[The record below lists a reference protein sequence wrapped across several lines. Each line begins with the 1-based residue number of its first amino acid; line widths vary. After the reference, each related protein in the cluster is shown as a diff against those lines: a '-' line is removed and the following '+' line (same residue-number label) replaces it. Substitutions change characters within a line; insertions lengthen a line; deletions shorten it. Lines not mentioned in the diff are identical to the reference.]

1 MGGILKRFA
10 SRDQARCALSGSAS
24 ILLASSRML
33 PDYKRTKDPEGVYR
47 NDARTPRRLATCQP
61 EQNAR
66 DPLSCFATERPHL
79 DVDARWDAINL
90 SYAAPLSNWR

>member
-1 MGGILKRFA
+1 LKISIFDPFPFMGGILKRFA

-24 ILLASSRML
+24 FLLASSRML

-66 DPLSCFATERPHL
+66 DPPELLRH
-79 DVDARWDAINL
+79 
-90 SYAAPLSNWR
+90 